1 MTHTVLLFLTFILDL
16 SVLVDVITTDVID
29 PFIIRA
35 LSVLV
40 CAFRNTELYTRI
52 TQIGWGDSVDSVGE
66 LAKLGTDVAL
76 FILKLSLSTSALFQS
91 VKFFTGVC
99 FLIQTLMWGVHLW
112 LLQQTYDLHL
122 AEVLEERRRLLP
134 KRKFVV

>member
-40 CAFRNTELYTRI
+40 CAFRNTVLYTRI
-52 TQIGWGDSVDSVGE
+52 TQIGWGDSDHRLPIE
-66 LAKLGTDVAL
+66 RK
-76 FILKLSLSTSALFQS
+76 
-91 VKFFTGVC
+91 
-99 FLIQTLMWGVHLW
+99 
-112 LLQQTYDLHL
+112 
-122 AEVLEERRRLLP
+122 AEA
-134 KRKFVV
+134 